1 MNLMENGV
9 LKVLGKDRTKET
21 TCITTS
27 NIKKITNT
35 LMNASYLRT

>member
-1 MNLMENGV
+1 MENGV

-27 NIKKITNT
+27 NIKKDNQHS
-35 LMNASYLRT
+35 NEC